1 MGSVVCD
8 GECRLNMLKN
18 ALIAIVGVLTLK
30 HFREK
35 RRARRAVAY

>member
-1 MGSVVCD
+1 
-8 GECRLNMLKN
+8 MLKKV
-18 ALIAIVGVLTLK
+18 LIAIAGVLTLK